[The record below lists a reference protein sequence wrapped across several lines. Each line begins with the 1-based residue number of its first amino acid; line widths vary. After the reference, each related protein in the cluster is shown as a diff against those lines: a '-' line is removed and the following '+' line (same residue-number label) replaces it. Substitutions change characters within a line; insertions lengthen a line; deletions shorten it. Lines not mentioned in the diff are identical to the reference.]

1 MPYFTVHLNFLL
13 LYSANLFYRWII
25 WSNVNRISSSKFW
38 LEISWSIY
46 WIIYPVLSYTTFITG
61 CTMLN
66 LPPGITN
73 ISRHVVVYFPPT
85 TITMVESIA
94 WQLSWYNDEFLYVL
108 FLWDSVA
115 IEIEFR
121 TMIFCLCHSGIS
133 LLAIHI
139 QPCVNTIVLFIC
151 GECCLFVC
159 SNHVILYC
167 SINTEIFSFF
177 SIIFYLIP

>member
-1 MPYFTVHLNFLL
+1 MIHILDYLPRL
-13 LYSANLFYRWII
+13 
-25 WSNVNRISSSKFW
+25 
-38 LEISWSIY
+38 
-46 WIIYPVLSYTTFITG
+46 IIYHFYNRMYNVELASRNNQYIKACCSIFYPNNHYHGWKYCLTIKLIQWWVFV
-61 CTMLN
+61 CT
-66 LPPGITN
+66 
-73 ISRHVVVYFPPT
+73 
-85 TITMVESIA
+85 
-94 WQLSWYNDEFLYVL
+94 